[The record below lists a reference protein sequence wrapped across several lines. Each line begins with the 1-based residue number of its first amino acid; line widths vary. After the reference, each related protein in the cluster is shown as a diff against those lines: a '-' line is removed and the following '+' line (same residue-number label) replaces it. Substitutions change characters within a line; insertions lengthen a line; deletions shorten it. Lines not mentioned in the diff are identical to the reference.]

1 MTLRIAIV
9 AACPFPLARGTP
21 VRVLRMAEALRERGH
36 DVHVITYHLGSSSI
50 PVSVPVHRI
59 RNLSWYQ
66 KLGPGPSYAK
76 LLFVDP
82 LLVRKLSEVLSAQRF
97 DVMHAHHYEG
107 TLVAAAARLKH
118 RIPMVYDAHT
128 LLMSELPYYKLG
140 LPKNALRKLGAWMD
154 RGIPRLATHTVC
166 VTDTIRDKLI
176 RFSGM
181 KPDKVSVISN
191 GIEVDDFAS
200 AAATPATRMSS
211 VLFAGNLAQY
221 QGIDHLLNAFAR
233 VVPRVPE
240 ARLMIASDT
249 SFADYESLART
260 LGIRDRID
268 LVDAP
273 PFKDLPAL
281 IASCPVA
288 VSPRT
293 DGDGIPVKLLNYM
306 AAGRAVVSFEGAA
319 PGVVHG
325 QTGFLAPNGDI
336 GALADGMV
344 TLLQDPELA
353 RRYGAAA
360 RAYIEAN
367 CRWSIVA
374 ERCESLY
381 GRLLKEAA

>member
-36 DVHVITYHLGSSSI
+36 DVHVITYHLGSASI

-59 RNLSWYQ
+59 RNVSWYS

-82 LLVRKLSEVLSAQRF
+82 MLVRKLSAVLASQRF

-107 TLVAAAARLKH
+107 TLVAAAARIKH

-128 LLMSELPYYKLG
+128 LLMSELPYYRLG
-140 LPKNALRKLGAWMD
+140 LPKGALRKFGAWMD

-181 KPDKVSVISN
+181 DPQKVSVISN
-191 GIEVDDFAS
+191 GIEVDEFAS
-200 AAATPATRMSS
+200 AAATAPTRMNS

-221 QGIDHLLNAFAR
+221 QGIEYLLNAFAR
-233 VVPRVPE
+233 VVSRVPE
-240 ARLMIASDT
+240 ARLVIASDT
-249 SFADYESLART
+249 SFEAYEKLARE
-260 LGIRDRID
+260 LGIRERID

-273 PFKDLPAL
+273 PFRELPGL

-306 AAGRAVVSFEGAA
+306 AAGRAVVSFAGAA

-325 QTGFLAPNGDI
+325 ETGFLAPNGDV
-336 GALADGMV
+336 GALAEGIV
-344 TLLQDPELA
+344 SLLQNPTLA

-360 RAYIEAN
+360 RSYIEAN

-374 ERCESLY
+374 ERCEALY
-381 GRLLKEAA
+381 GRLLREAA